1 MKKQNKKNKN
11 KKSTNRRGNKYTTRE
26 NLSLSFL
33 SPHKYITLKYT
44 QIFTSSIATTV
55 GTQQVFNLN
64 GCFDPDRTGGGHQ
77 PYGWDQLTNLYS
89 AYRPLHTRWKVE
101 FGTQPG
107 TYSCVVIP
115 TNSQPAVTITT
126 AATFQTVAEM
136 PRAVVKVQGGTGAP
150 TETISGAVNL
160 EALAGVTKTEY
171 LANANYEALI
181 NANPSEELCLT
192 IGFYNT
198 SASTTAVAA
207 TVTLWF
213 TVDLHDPIAL
223 GSS

>member
-1 MKKQNKKNKN
+1 MIPFSLNN
-11 KKSTNRRGNKYTTRE
+11 YTSQESQKLT
-26 NLSLSFL
+26 FL
-33 SPHKYITLKYT
+33 DPHKYVTLKYT
-44 QIFTSSIATTV
+44 QLFTSSIATTV

-77 PYGWDQLTNLYS
+77 PYGWDTLTTLYS
-89 AYRPLHTRWKVE
+89 AYRPLHARWKVE
-101 FGTQPG
+101 FGTQPV
-107 TYSCVVIP
+107 TYSCLAIP

-150 TETISGAVNL
+150 TEVINGQINL
-160 EALAGVTKTEY
+160 WELAGVTQVEY
-171 LANANYEALI
+171 LANQNYEALI
-181 NANPSEELCLT
+181 NANPTEELCLT

-198 SASTTAVAA
+198 GASTTAVSA
-207 TVTLWF
+207 TVTLWY

-223 GSS
+223 GGS